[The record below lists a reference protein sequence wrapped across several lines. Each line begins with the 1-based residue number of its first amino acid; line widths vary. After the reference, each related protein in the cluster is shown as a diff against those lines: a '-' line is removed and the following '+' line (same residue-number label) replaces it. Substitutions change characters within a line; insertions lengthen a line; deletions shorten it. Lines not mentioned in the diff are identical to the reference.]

1 MRNHVVASS
10 NGLVHIHERL
20 FDGRAERGIGVVEIG
35 RGPEIRA
42 GGLKV
47 LSHEFQFAD
56 RKHAPVEA
64 FRAQLGIDIGQRVEK
79 SVFIAEE
86 TIFGDRGS
94 VGSRI
99 EPFAARHRRDA

>member
-1 MRNHVVASS
+1 MRNHVVAGR

-20 FDGRAERGIGVVEIG
+20 FDGRAENRIGVVEIG

-64 FRAQLGIDIGQRVEK
+64 FRAQLGIDIGQSVQEDVFVAEK
-79 SVFIAEE
+79 P
-86 TIFGDRGS
+86 IFGNRGS
-94 VGSRI
+94 VGSHV
-99 EPFAARHRRDA
+99 EPFVARRRRDA